1 MTLSIRLAALGL
13 ALSLALPV
21 TASAQADDSGY
32 CQALSTKYQ
41 RYVLDKGGTG
51 KMATPNIS
59 VEAALG
65 KCGSDPAGSI
75 RVLEKAL
82 TDARLDLPP
91 RS

>member
-1 MTLSIRLAALGL
+1 MTLSLRFAALGL
-13 ALSLALPV
+13 LAALALPV
-21 TASAQADDSGY
+21 TASAQAGDAGY

-41 RYVLDKGGTG
+41 RYVLNKGGAG

-59 VEAALG
+59 VEAAIG

-75 RVLEKAL
+75 PVLEKAL

-91 RS
+91 RG